1 MTHALAANPRQSDLH
16 SASITNNA
24 FMFDPFVFPAG
35 AFPIARRTKDAFT
48 KKTTLLRLERP
59 IVDRFGIL
67 DFALAP
73 GTDGVMRCHTDAHL
87 VESDR
92 ALFSKNFAK
101 IRFVHIYRGKGC

>member
-1 MTHALAANPRQSDLH
+1 MTHELAANPRKSDLH
-16 SASITNNA
+16 SASIANHA
-24 FMFDPFVFPAG
+24 FMFDPFVFAAG

-48 KKTTLLRLERP
+48 KQTTLLRLECP

-73 GTDGVMRCHTDAHL
+73 GTYGVIGCHTDSHL

-92 ALFSKNFAK
+92 ARFSKTFAK
-101 IRFVHIYRGKGC
+101 IPFVHIYVAKGA